1 MHVGVWLRW
10 GGCRRIRFTFW
21 TSQYYLMHA
30 HMCQWPFNL
39 HTESGLFLCALW
51 IITETE
57 RTQGGQ
63 GERIGERKTVKNRKV
78 NRRVERTGRERERL
92 KRHCWDTKHNRTFLQ
107 RRKECKWE
115 QQFRQTQ
122 RESGSKNRYWEKRRR
137 RKSEG
142 EVKTEG
148 CHVKRGRGKNMSM
161 RVREKREQAVQA
173 NDKNVFLP
181 EFHHKFVLAGYWKQL

>member
-1 MHVGVWLRW
+1 MPVTIQFTH
-10 GGCRRIRFTFW
+10 RIR
-21 TSQYYLMHA
+21 SI
-30 HMCQWPFNL
+30 
-39 HTESGLFLCALW
+39 SLCPVNYHW
-51 IITETE
+51 DREDTR
-57 RTQGGQ
+57 RT
-63 GERIGERKTVKNRKV
+63 RRKNRRKKDRVKNRKV

-122 RESGSKNRYWEKRRR
+122 GESGSKNRYWEKRRR